1 MRNQCDEWPSSFV
14 EVAKRIEQR
23 KMTAMRG
30 TTKNG
35 ELMFTIGT
43 PYIKGSRGGIGRA

>member
-1 MRNQCDEWPSSFV
+1 
-14 EVAKRIEQR
+14 VAKRIEQM

-35 ELMFTIGT
+35 EEMFTIGT
-43 PYIKGSRGGIGRA
+43 PYVKGSRGAIGTA